1 MTVRTW
7 DLLVERDA
15 FSHREL
21 AEGPSPDAI
30 RLEAEQVLLRVDRFV
45 LSTNNLTYAAL
56 GDSYGFWKLFD
67 APLPF
72 GRVPAWGYAEVV
84 RTAHPDIAVGRRF
97 FGFVPMSSHVVVTPK
112 SVPAG
117 MVDVTPSRR
126 GVNRAY
132 NFYADAPHADAVQE
146 DREAVLRPLAL
157 LGFVLKASLVDE
169 AFYGAATVVVSSASS
184 KTAIAFGQMLG
195 TADVRRT
202 VGLTSARNRAFVKGV
217 GAFDEVL
224 GYDEIGALDG
234 RGGAIF
240 MDFAGEPGLAA
251 RVRAALGTRL
261 MKSLNLG
268 GTHWL
273 PAGTLGSELRDPIR
287 FSGPDHI
294 QRRVA
299 AWGGATFSDRFEA
312 EFAPVSRAARHWM
325 TLRYATGPTQ
335 LMEHYD
341 RLVAGDFDPRDGVI
355 VRTAPP
361 PAGD

>member
-7 DLLVERDA
+7 DLLVGRDA
-15 FSHREL
+15 FAHRQL
-21 AEGPSPDAI
+21 VQGPSPEAI
-30 RLEAEQVLLRVDRFV
+30 QLAPEQVLLRVDRFV

-67 APLPF
+67 APAPF

-97 FGFVPMSSHVVVTPK
+97 FGFVPMSSHVVLTAA
-112 SVPAG
+112 SVSSG
-117 MVDVTPSRR
+117 IVDITPSRR

-132 NFYADAPHADAVQE
+132 NYYADAPHRDALQE
-146 DREAVLRPLAL
+146 DREAILRPLAL
-157 LGFVLKASLVDE
+157 LGFVLKASLIDE

-195 TADVRRT
+195 AADVRRT
-202 VGLTSARNRAFVKGV
+202 VGLTSARNRAFVKRV

-234 RGGAIF
+234 RGGAVF
-240 MDFAGEPGLAA
+240 MDFAGAPGLAA

-261 MKSLNLG
+261 LKSLNLG
-268 GTHWL
+268 GTHWA
-273 PAGTLGSELRDPIR
+273 PAGTPGSELRDPIR

-312 EFAPVSRAARHWM
+312 EFAPVSRAARQWM
-325 TLRYATGPTQ
+325 ALRYAAGPNQ
-335 LMEHYD
+335 LVEQYD
-341 RLVAGDFDPRDGVI
+341 RLVAGDFDPREGVI
-355 VRTAPP
+355 VRAAAP
-361 PAGD
+361 ASEG